1 MGFAEFQALSE
12 SSPNPHASIYVV
24 CDKFSEEVTSVL
36 TNVPWNG
43 SIAARTLPA
52 LMLLA
57 IVSTAAGQT
66 CPTSVVH
73 RIVYRQLS
81 NFPSDNSG
89 IIPDP
94 TLMRMS
100 DDGSRIVFVANQTRL
115 YTIDTA
121 DGAMRQVVDVVAN
134 QPSRDRINWIDINA
148 NGAKVVWAAGNYT
161 EIFIADFNGA
171 NQRRIATELP
181 KPGGGTEPW
190 LPAPYFDGPRI
201 TADGGRVY
209 FAHTGGNVDTAGIYR
224 VNADGSGLSQVFSY
238 RAVAQFLGTDPG
250 VGPTNSYFINTLGIS
265 DDGSQMIFGTFAGTG
280 GPFGRVVTYDGS
292 FHLVSNSLSGVSGVL
307 TLAISGDGSRV
318 AFFEL
323 VPNSQDAVT
332 SANLDGSN
340 PKRLLPVA
348 TTASQLLGSLT
359 RDGSTLFLPLTEAK
373 TDGSALLDLVISPC
387 GPIDPFFRHAHLV
400 GTADGRRFAFH
411 ASTSGL
417 ATLQLWIG
425 DIDTPPA
432 DGEVA
437 VSEISFNPTFVR
449 ADRST
454 SSTFRARATGPG
466 GIAEVCG
473 QSLKDGRRAFR
484 FIEARLFDDG
494 TNGDP
499 ASGDNV
505 FTKSEIVNDM
515 ATPDSVNPLSIR
527 VTGVANDGRRVTAV
541 DAVPFFV
548 VADQPPTGGVL
559 INGID
564 PASAP
569 AGAEVIIRGSN
580 FDSTP
585 ANNIVVFGSKQAHV
599 LSASPTELRV
609 VVPPDLPQGEVQVS
623 VTATGRCSNM
633 VPFTVGQ
640 GTGPTPTHTPMG
652 PTHTPQPPS
661 DCCVAGDE
669 PGCSVSACQN
679 CVCAA
684 TFNTCCEG
692 PWDEFC
698 TMVANNECAL
708 QCPCVPTPTR
718 QATRTFTPTHTTS
731 PSPTRTFTPTHTATR
746 TPTYTVTPAPPPTP
760 TPTEGVD
767 LHADVF
773 EVTQSVQDLKN
784 SVRLV
789 AEKRTF
795 VRFHVH
801 SNRGLFETTAR
812 LRVRRGGNVVELS
825 PINPGGVITVRPD
838 PDRGVLNH
846 AFLFALPSDMRS
858 GTVELTGDLNPNG
871 TPQEVNGANN
881 SVTTTVRFEVVPPQF
896 IVMYKVGYDVGG
908 QVFYPCDEHRAQ
920 AVVWLRRAFPLN
932 EVRVLLRSYLHGR
945 GFPECGDVNNV
956 LIGKR
961 LADQVTSGEVPATAR
976 YYGMVDDRGHP
987 AFPNIRLGGLAAG
1000 IPAFAACGGNGT
1012 ATEGWDFD
1020 GRYGDWLA
1028 GHELAQGGG
1037 PFPNPMGQISP
1048 TLTGPDAI
1056 YGFDIVTRAIYGPD
1070 WRDIMTYCN
1079 FKWVSKF
1086 KYEGLMDFFQTGTGV
1101 ALVAGTPVRTDRLLV
1116 VGSIDLDSGEV
1127 RLQPLLL
1134 LSDADEVK
1142 LRVPGPYAIVLR
1154 DAGGAE
1160 LARYPF
1166 TPDESIVDPP
1176 LGQAGADPR
1185 LLLINEVVP
1194 YVDGTTR
1201 VDIEGPGIMHS
1212 VTAGANPPSVT
1223 VLAPNGGEVLD
1234 QPTVTVRWTAEDP
1247 DGDPLTFALQY
1258 SKDDGATWELVAQNL
1273 EGTSVA
1279 IDSLNVSRT
1288 EAGRFR
1294 VLANDGIHT
1303 GSDESDGPF
1312 TVPNRIPSARI
1323 VQPAGDVTIA
1333 RDQTLALEGDATDAD
1348 TGSLAESQLEWRS
1361 NLDGVLGNGFTL
1373 DVTALSLGTHTITF
1387 PADDGAGGIATDS
1400 VHVSVVENIDQLPP
1414 VPDAL
1419 TAGPALISLSGGL
1432 RTATISIANENA
1444 QRGLSWNATASEDW
1458 VALSPRSG
1466 STPGEITVGYDRAGL
1481 EDGRGAATITISSSA
1496 GTVPIGLE
1504 VVASCI
1510 GDCNENG
1517 VVTVDELVRGVNM
1530 ALGNASVDGCPPFDP
1545 DGSGMVSISELVGA
1559 VNATLGGC

>member
-1 MGFAEFQALSE
+1 M
-12 SSPNPHASIYVV
+12 
-24 CDKFSEEVTSVL
+24 L
-36 TNVPWNG
+36 TNALWNG
-43 SIAARTLPA
+43 SIAARALPV

-57 IVSTAAGQT
+57 IVPTAAAQT

-81 NFPSDNSG
+81 DFPSDNSG
-89 IIPDP
+89 IRPDS
-94 TLMRMS
+94 TLMKLS
-100 DDGSRIVFVANQTRL
+100 ADGSRIAFVANQTHL

-121 DGAMRQVVDVVAN
+121 NGAMRQVVDVVAN

-148 NGAKVVWAAGNYT
+148 NGSKVVWAAGNYT

-181 KPGGGTEPW
+181 KAGGGTEPW
-190 LPAPYFDGPRI
+190 VPAPYIDGPRL
-201 TADGGRVY
+201 TADGGQVY
-209 FAHTGGNVDTAGIYR
+209 FAHIGGNVDIAGIYR
-224 VNADGSGLSQVFSY
+224 VNADGSGLSQVFNF
-238 RAVAQFLGTDPG
+238 RAVAQFLGSDPLAPPG
-250 VGPTNSYFINTLGIS
+250 NSYFINTLAIS
-265 DDGSQMIFGTFAGTG
+265 DDGSRMVFGTFAGSG
-280 GPFGRVVTYDGS
+280 GPFGRVVSYDGS
-292 FHLVSNSLSGVSGVL
+292 FHLISTMLSGSGGIH
-307 TLAISGDGSRV
+307 TIGISGDGSRV
-318 AFFEL
+318 ANFEL
-323 VPNSQDAVT
+323 ISGADEDLT
-332 SANLDGSN
+332 SANVDGSN
-340 PKRLLPVA
+340 QKRLLPLS
-348 TTASQLLGSLT
+348 TLPSRILGGLT
-359 RDGSTLFLPLTEAK
+359 RDGSSVFLPQTEAQA
-373 TDGSALLDLVISPC
+373 DGSAVLDLVVRPC
-387 GPIDPFFRHAHLV
+387 GPIDPFYNFGHLSPS
-400 GTADGRRFAFH
+400 ADGHRFAFH
-411 ASTSGL
+411 SSPSG

-425 DIDTPPA
+425 DIDTSPM

-454 SSTFRARATGPG
+454 SSTFRARVTGSG
-466 GIAEVCG
+466 GIGNVCAR
-473 QSLKDGRRAFR
+473 SLKDGRLAFR
-484 FIEARLFDDG
+484 FIEAQLFDNG

-505 FTKSEIVNDM
+505 FTKSEIFNDM
-515 ATPDSVNPLSIR
+515 ATPDSVNPLAIR
-527 VTGVANDGRRVTAV
+527 VTGVANGGRRVTAI

-548 VADQPPTGGVL
+548 VANQPPNGGVL
-559 INGID
+559 INSID
-564 PASAP
+564 PPSAP
-569 AGAEVIIRGSN
+569 AGAEVVIRGSN

-585 ANNIVVFGSKQAHV
+585 ANNIVVFGSKQARV

-623 VTATGRCSNM
+623 VTSGARCSNM

-640 GTGPTPTHTPMG
+640 GTGPTATVTPMG

-708 QCPCVPTPTR
+708 QCPCVATPTR
-718 QATRTFTPTHTTS
+718 QATRSSTPTHTATHT
-731 PSPTRTFTPTHTATR
+731 PTRTFTPTHTLTR
-746 TPTYTVTPAPPPTP
+746 TPTFTVTPTPPPTP
-760 TPTEGVD
+760 TATEAVD
-767 LHADVF
+767 LHADAL

-789 AEKRTF
+789 ADKRTF
-795 VRFHVH
+795 VRFHVR

-812 LRVRRGGNVVELS
+812 LRVRRGGDVVELS

-846 AFLFALPSDMRS
+846 AFLFALPSNMRS

-881 SVTTTVRFEVVPPQF
+881 TLTATVRFEFVPEQF
-896 IVMYKVGYDVGG
+896 IVMYKVGYEVGG
-908 QVFYPCDEHRAQ
+908 PVIYPSDEHRAQ

-932 EVRVLLRSYLHGR
+932 QVRVFLRSYVHGR

-961 LADQVTSGEVPATAR
+961 LADQVTSGEVPANAR
-976 YYGMVDDRGHP
+976 YYGMIDDRGHP
-987 AFPNIRLGGLAAG
+987 QFPNIRLGGLAAG

-1020 GRYGDWLA
+1020 GSYGDWLT
-1028 GHELAQGGG
+1028 GHELGHAWGRLHSEFCGAQGGG
-1037 PFPNPMGQISP
+1037 PFPYPMGQISP

-1086 KYEGLMDFFQTGTGV
+1086 KYEGLMDFFQTGVGV
-1101 ALVAGTPVRTDRLLV
+1101 ALVTGTERVDRLLV

-1134 LSDADEVK
+1134 LPNADEVK

-1154 DAGGAE
+1154 DTGGGE

-1176 LGQAGADPR
+1176 GDQSQAPPEAR
-1185 LLLINEVVP
+1185 LLLVNEVVP

-1212 VTAGANPPSVT
+1212 VNAGPNPPSVT
-1223 VLAPNGGEVLD
+1223 LLTPNGGEVLD
-1234 QPTVTVRWTAEDP
+1234 QPTVTVSWSAEDP

-1273 EGTSVA
+1273 EGSSVE

-1303 GSDESDGPF
+1303 GSDGSDAPF
-1312 TVPNRIPSARI
+1312 TVPNRLPSARI
-1323 VQPAGDVTIA
+1323 VQPDGDVTIA

-1348 TGSLAESQLEWRS
+1348 TGSLAENQLEWRS

-1373 DVTALSLGTHTITF
+1373 DVTSLSLGTHTITF
-1387 PADDGAGGIATDS
+1387 RVDDGAGGIATDS
-1400 VHVSVVENIDQLPP
+1400 VHVSVVEDIDDLPP

-1444 QRGLSWNATASEDW
+1444 QRGLPWNASASEDW
-1458 VALSPRSG
+1458 VELSARSG
-1466 STPGEITVGYDRAGL
+1466 TTPGEIIVAYDRAGL
-1481 EDGRGAATITISSSA
+1481 DDGRGTATITISSSA
-1496 GTVPIGLE
+1496 GTIPIGLE
-1504 VVASCI
+1504 VVAPCT

-1517 VVTVDELVRGVNM
+1517 VVTVDELVRGVNI
-1530 ALGNASVDGCPPFDP
+1530 ALGNAPVDGCLPFDP
-1545 DGSGMVSISELVGA
+1545 DGSGTVTISELIGA

>member
-1 MGFAEFQALSE
+1 MFRNTL
-12 SSPNPHASIYVV
+12 
-24 CDKFSEEVTSVL
+24 C
-36 TNVPWNG
+36 NG
-43 SIAARTLPA
+43 STPARALPV
-52 LMLLA
+52 LLLLA
-57 IVSTAAGQT
+57 IVPTAAAQT
-66 CPTSVVH
+66 CPTSAVH

-81 NFPSDNSG
+81 DFPSDNSG

-94 TLMRMS
+94 ALMKLS
-100 DDGSRIVFVANQTRL
+100 ADGSRIVFVANQTHL

-121 DGAMRQVVDVVAN
+121 NGAMRQVVDVVAN

-148 NGAKVVWAAGNYT
+148 NGSKVVWAAANYT

-171 NQRRIATELP
+171 NQRRIAMELP

-190 LPAPYFDGPRI
+190 LPAPYLDHPRI
-201 TADGGRVY
+201 TADGSRVY
-209 FAHTGGNVDTAGIYR
+209 FAHVGGNVDIAGIYV
-224 VNADGSGLSQVFSY
+224 VNADGSGLSQVFSF
-238 RAVAQFLGTDPG
+238 RAVAQFLGSDPAALPG
-250 VGPTNSYFINTLGIS
+250 NSYFINTLAIS
-265 DDGSQMIFGTFAGTG
+265 DDGSRMVFGTFAGSG
-280 GPFGRVVTYDGS
+280 GAFGRVVSYDGS
-292 FHLVSNSLSGVSGVL
+292 FHLISNMLSGSGGIR
-307 TLAISGDGSRV
+307 TIGISGDGSRV

-323 VPNSQDAVT
+323 ISGAEEDLS
-332 SANLDGSN
+332 SASIDGSN
-340 PKRLLPVA
+340 LKRLLQLA
-348 TTASQLLGSLT
+348 TVPSRVLGGLT
-359 RDGSTLFLPLTEAK
+359 RDGSSVFMPQTQAK
-373 TDGSALLDLVISPC
+373 ADGSALLDLVVRPC
-387 GPIDPFFRHAHLV
+387 GPIDPFFNYGVLSPS
-400 GTADGRRFAFH
+400 ADGHRFAFH
-411 ASTSGL
+411 SSPAN

-425 DIDTPPA
+425 DIDTSPA

-454 SSTFRARATGPG
+454 NSTFRARVTGPG
-466 GIAEVCG
+466 GIGNVCAR
-473 QSLKDGRRAFR
+473 SLKDGRLAFR

-499 ASGDNV
+499 AGGDNL

-527 VTGVANDGRRVTAV
+527 VTGVANGGRRVTAV

-548 VADQPPTGGVL
+548 VADQPPAGGVL
-559 INGID
+559 INSID
-564 PASAP
+564 PPSAP
-569 AGAEVIIRGSN
+569 AGAEVVIRGSN

-585 ANNIVVFGSKQAHV
+585 ANNIVVFGSRQARV

-623 VTATGRCSNM
+623 VTSGARCSNM

-640 GTGPTPTHTPMG
+640 GTGPTATITPMG
-652 PTHTPQPPS
+652 PTHTPEPPS
-661 DCCVAGDE
+661 DCCVAGDQ
-669 PGCSVSACQN
+669 PGCSVPSCQN

-692 PWDEFC
+692 PWDELC

-708 QCPCVPTPTR
+708 QCPCV
-718 QATRTFTPTHTTS
+718 ATPTHQ
-731 PSPTRTFTPTHTATR
+731 PTRTFTSTHTASPTPTR
-746 TPTYTVTPAPPPTP
+746 SFTPTYTATATHTYTVTPTRQPTP

-767 LHADVF
+767 LHADVL

-789 AEKRTF
+789 ADKRTF

-801 SNRGLFETTAR
+801 SNAGLFETTAR
-812 LRVRRGGNVVELS
+812 LRVRRGGDVVELS

-846 AFLFALPSDMRS
+846 AFLFALPSNMRT

-881 SVTTTVRFEVVPPQF
+881 SVTTTVRFEFVPEQF
-896 IVMYKVGYDVGG
+896 LVMYKVGYDVGG
-908 QVFYPCDEHRAQ
+908 QVFYPSDAHRAQ
-920 AVVWLRRAFPLN
+920 AVVWLRRAYPLN
-932 EVRVLLRSYLHGR
+932 AVRVLLRSYLHGR

-961 LADQVTSGEVPATAR
+961 LADQVTSGEVPANAR
-976 YYGMVDDRGHP
+976 YYGMIDDRGHP

-1020 GRYGDWLA
+1020 GSYGDWLA
-1028 GHELAQGGG
+1028 GHEIGHAWGRLHSEFCGAQGGG

-1086 KYEGLMDFFQTGTGV
+1086 KYEGLMDFFQTGGG
-1101 ALVAGTPVRTDRLLV
+1101 VAGTVAGTVRTDRLLV
-1116 VGSIDLDSGEV
+1116 VGSIDLGSGEV

-1134 LSDADEVK
+1134 LPDAEEVK
-1142 LRVPGPYAIVLR
+1142 IRVPGPYAIVLR

-1176 LGQAGADPR
+1176 GDQAPPPEEPQ

-1194 YVDGTTR
+1194 YVEGTTR

-1212 VTAGANPPSVT
+1212 VTAGPNPPSVT
-1223 VLAPNGGEVLD
+1223 LLSPNGGEVLD
-1234 QPTVTVRWTAEDP
+1234 QPTVAVSWTAEDP

-1273 EGTSVA
+1273 EGSSVE

-1288 EAGRFR
+1288 DAGRFR

-1303 GSDESDGPF
+1303 GSDESDGTF

-1323 VQPAGDVTIA
+1323 VQPDGDVTIA

-1348 TGSLAESQLEWRS
+1348 TGSLTDDQLEWRS
-1361 NLDGVLGNGFTL
+1361 SLDGVLGNGFTL
-1373 DVTALSLGTHTITF
+1373 DVTSLSLGTHTITF
-1387 PADDGAGGIATDS
+1387 RADDGAGGIATDS
-1400 VHVSVVENIDQLPP
+1400 VRVSVVEDIDHLPP

-1419 TAGPALISLSGGL
+1419 TAGPALISLLGSH
-1432 RTATISIANENA
+1432 RTATISIANDNP
-1444 QRGLSWNATASEDW
+1444 QRGLSWTATADAPW
-1458 VALSPRSG
+1458 VILDPSSG
-1466 STPGEITVGYDRAGL
+1466 STPADLTVSYQRTGL
-1481 EDGRGAATITISSSA
+1481 DGSRGTATITISSGA
-1496 GTVPIGLE
+1496 GSVPIGLE
-1504 VVASCI
+1504 VVAPCT
-1510 GDCNENG
+1510 GDCNDNAL
-1517 VVTVDELVRGVNM
+1517 VTVDELIRGVNI
-1530 ALGNASVDGCPPFDP
+1530 ALGTLPVEACQPFDP
-1545 DGSGMVSISELVGA
+1545 DGSGGVSISELIGG
-1559 VNATLGGC
+1559 VNAALGGCG